1 MEYSIT
7 WDFIFIEIQI
17 NIWGMNNIK
26 YHLQL
31 GSMITCTKIMMAAT
45 NKRGQRDMKGA
56 TSVCFI
62 FGSFFSSNKSAEAEM
77 GVGAEI
83 IGVVK
88 TNTKGF

>member
-1 MEYSIT
+1 
-7 WDFIFIEIQI
+7 
-17 NIWGMNNIK
+17 
-26 YHLQL
+26 
-31 GSMITCTKIMMAAT
+31 MMAAT

-88 TNTKGF
+88 TNTKGFLRRPLRILQIIVHEILN